1 MYKKILN
8 AIKEF
13 DTIIVSRHSRPDLDA
28 LGSQLGLKQLIIDN
42 FKDKTVYA
50 VGDMG
55 KPCFL
60 GSMDEIDDSV
70 YENALVIYT
79 DVSVDNMIAKIPYQ
93 KAKKVICIDH
103 HKNECNLENAE
114 AYYDRNAAAAAQI
127 VAKLAFEND
136 LYVSHE
142 AARCL
147 YSGIIS
153 DTNRFNFSL
162 TKDLFDVVG
171 KLIDTG
177 FDYQNIYATM
187 YTDKIANVKMRAY
200 FASKFEVSENGV
212 AYLLNDAS
220 VFDIFKVDFFS
231 ISRGMVNVMANL
243 DGVKIWCNFTE
254 DPISHKV
261 TCEFRSKSIVIL
273 PIAVKYGG
281 GGHNNACG
289 ATVENFEV
297 VKEILKDMNELAK
310 EN

>member
-60 GSMDEIDDSV
+60 GSMDEIEDSV

-289 ATVENFEV
+289 ATVESFEV

>member
-60 GSMDEIDDSV
+60 GSMDDIDDSV

-289 ATVENFEV
+289 ATVESFEV